1 MREEHEEQMKEKAQT
16 KGGKGSR
23 TTRVSGDALK
33 SRLKSGEIPN
43 K

>member
-1 MREEHEEQMKEKAQT
+1 MREEHEEKMKEKAQT
-16 KGGKGSR
+16 NGGKGSR
-23 TTRVSGDALK
+23 TSRVSGDALK